1 MASYDS
7 SIDGPIRI
15 IPPAAVTPNI
25 RPSAFRARP
34 VMVDSLE
41 GVQERSSTIAGR
53 RPGRWQSTP
62 NLPLHHDHNAS
73 SRQLSASQPNLAFSD
88 SKFDQKA
95 FLSSD
100 DSLLFDQP
108 SHSLL
113 ENDNSFNTETRQISN
128 SSDEAVAPPSLRH
141 GHDDEDEARIR
152 SKVRVVVFEH
162 STGLPTTTTEE
173 TPPPPQR
180 SSKSLAYALRRTDSG
195 STFQSLDGL
204 SNAYP
209 LIRKEARKRKEEQ
222 RRRRSSRD
230 DRTKDPNRQHR
241 HRKRPSSSGA
251 QSKSRRRG
259 SSSSHYFDTGTFPC
273 FAVSCLPMDSIIPQG
288 SYGKKSP
295 SMSSFQY
302 QEQRSKGLS
311 KPLPL
316 QLDKGKLSTRE
327 ELLRLKMQL
336 RELRR
341 MASPS
346 VAVDPTTVAAPPRR
360 EVRFAAP
367 LVTQVTYR
375 PYTEPEDIA
384 LLYFQEEE
392 LEALECDR
400 EEVSGDQFECQYDE
414 AVMTVRIAYQ
424 KLNPADE

>member
-15 IPPAAVTPNI
+15 LSPAVVTPNI

-41 GVQERSSTIAGR
+41 EAQERSSTIAGR

-62 NLPLHHDHNAS
+62 NLPLRHDDNAS
-73 SRQLSASQPNLAFSD
+73 SRPFSASQPNRSFSD

-95 FLSSD
+95 SRSSD
-100 DSLLFDQP
+100 DSLLFDQS

-113 ENDNSFNTETRQISN
+113 ENDKSFTTETRQISN
-128 SSDEAVAPPSLRH
+128 SSDEAVAPPLVRH

-162 STGLPTTTTEE
+162 STGFPTTEE
-173 TPPPPQR
+173 APPPL

-204 SNAYP
+204 SNVYP

-251 QSKSRRRG
+251 HSKSRRRG
-259 SSSSHYFDTGTFPC
+259 SNGSHYFDTSTFPC
-273 FAVSCLPMDSIIPQG
+273 FAVSCLPMDSIIPHG

-295 SMSSFQY
+295 SMSSLQY
-302 QEQRSKGLS
+302 QEQRSKALS

-316 QLDKGKLSTRE
+316 QLDKNKLSTRE

-346 VAVDPTTVAAPPRR
+346 AAVDPATAAAPQRK
-360 EVRFAAP
+360 EVRFAAT

>member
-15 IPPAAVTPNI
+15 ISPAVVTPTI

-41 GVQERSSTIAGR
+41 GAQERSATAAVGR

-62 NLPLHHDHNAS
+62 NLPLHHDDDNPS
-73 SRQLSASQPNLAFSD
+73 SHPLSASQPNLAFSD
-88 SKFDQKA
+88 SKFDQTA

-100 DSLLFDQP
+100 SLRFDQP

-113 ENDNSFNTETRQISN
+113 ENDNNSFTTETRQISY
-128 SSDEAVAPPSLRH
+128 SSDEAVAPPLVRH

-162 STGLPTTTTEE
+162 STGCPTTEE
-173 TPPPPQR
+173 APPPPQR
-180 SSKSLAYALRRTDSG
+180 SSKSLAYSLRRTDSG

-251 QSKSRRRG
+251 HSKSRRRG
-259 SSSSHYFDTGTFPC
+259 SNSSHYFDTGSFPC

-288 SYGKKSP
+288 SYVKTSP

-302 QEQRSKGLS
+302 QEQRSKALS

-316 QLDKGKLSTRE
+316 QLDKNKLSTRE

-346 VAVDPTTVAAPPRR
+346 VAADPTTTAAPRR